1 MVQRGEWGSAQLPP
15 LVCNY
20 TASQCLLLTSLSC
33 ALFLLNTVSKTV
45 LEKRWE
51 NSATV
56 SRQFLETC
64 TLSLQTTARRAELVF
79 SISGPGKWFWRKI
92 SMKARNI
99 YRCTVIPG
107 NEACGPSL
115 ALDDNRRI
123 SWQKSW
129 LLLHSACCPSKPIF
143 DWHLCPTETGITPS
157 EWALCQASR
166 WVWAKACQKP
176 SMWIKFKY
184 QGPKLPSRDI
194 KTAVCWELFV
204 LKVKGHAISTP
215 A

>member
-1 MVQRGEWGSAQLPP
+1 MVQRCVWASHCFRVFASYIWHVHHLFPEHCAVTLCQRLLGEERETSAI
-15 LVCNY
+15 
-20 TASQCLLLTSLSC
+20 
-33 ALFLLNTVSKTV
+33 
-45 LEKRWE
+45 
-51 NSATV
+51 V
-56 SRQFLETC
+56 SRQLLETC
-64 TLSLQTTARRAELVF
+64 TVSLQATARRAGLVL
-79 SISGPGKWFWRKI
+79 SISRPGKWFCGKI
-92 SMKARNI
+92 PMKARNI
-99 YRCTVIPG
+99 YRCSVIPG
-107 NEACGPSL
+107 SGACGPSL

-123 SWQKSW
+123 SWQKNW
-129 LLLHSACCPSKPIF
+129 LLLCSACCPSKPIF
-143 DWHLCPTETGITPS
+143 DWHLCPIETGITPS